1 MMFRTEIKC
10 LIIAY
15 LITNSPIRYNEREG
29 LAHLPIGA
37 TNIKIKYDLP
47 QQPYYTQTE
56 NEQNIYYTYMLC
68 INIGLQH
75 KIMHYMKPFASV
87 IDINIYLNMQL
98 WCTTRSLLKLYC
110 NTNIN
115 MIIKIT
121 TINRIMNRPIL
132 KRPPSELD

>member
-1 MMFRTEIKC
+1 
-10 LIIAY
+10 
-15 LITNSPIRYNEREG
+15 
-29 LAHLPIGA
+29 
-37 TNIKIKYDLP
+37 
-47 QQPYYTQTE
+47 
-56 NEQNIYYTYMLC
+56 MLC
-68 INIGLQH
+68 INIGLEH

-87 IDINIYLNMQL
+87 IDIKIYLKMQL

-132 KRPPSELD
+132 KRPPSELDWIAKTINLPNEKNTFRTSTYWGIQPIAWILFRYLIIVFPMQMKYNYVLEKIDSVN